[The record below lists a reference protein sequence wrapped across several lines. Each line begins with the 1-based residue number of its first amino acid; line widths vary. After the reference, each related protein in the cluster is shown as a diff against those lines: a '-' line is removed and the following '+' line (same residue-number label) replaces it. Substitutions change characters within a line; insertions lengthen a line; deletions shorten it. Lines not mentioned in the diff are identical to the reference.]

1 MASSSW
7 IVACALLASDAF
19 GAEAIRIESAHFES
33 HGVTLAGSIAFPVA
47 APPHAAVV
55 FIHGSGKQTRNLE
68 LAQRLARAGIAAL
81 VYDKR
86 GAGESGGEYEGN
98 QSVSE
103 QNISLLADDAVAALN
118 ALAAHPS
125 LENVP
130 LGFTGISQAGW
141 IAPLAARRSGRTRF
155 LLLWSG
161 PVCKVSEED
170 IYSIYTH
177 DADTRPVPSYA
188 TALASRE
195 EPYLW
200 PAFLGVDTDP
210 ATSLRELDIPGFWI
224 FGDGDGSIPVDLSI
238 ARLKALRDTG
248 HHYDDVLV
256 PGAGHNNIDATFEIA
271 VDWIRRVSRPD

>member
-33 HGVTLAGSIAFPVA
+33 HGVTLAGSIAFPAA

-141 IAPLAARRSGRTRF
+141 IAPLAARRSGRT
-155 LLLWSG
+155 
-161 PVCKVSEED
+161 
-170 IYSIYTH
+170 
-177 DADTRPVPSYA
+177 
-188 TALASRE
+188 ASCCC
-195 EPYLW
+195 
-200 PAFLGVDTDP
+200 
-210 ATSLRELDIPGFWI
+210 
-224 FGDGDGSIPVDLSI
+224 
-238 ARLKALRDTG
+238 
-248 HHYDDVLV
+248 
-256 PGAGHNNIDATFEIA
+256 GAGRCA
-271 VDWIRRVSRPD
+271 R